1 MDTYITKNLPQIVR
15 LSQASPKVSVEV
27 AIKQFT
33 ATVYTMICYVKIY
46 PGSLQIHH

>member
-27 AIKQFT
+27 VIKHLLHCLHCDMLCQMF
-33 ATVYTMICYVKIY
+33 
-46 PGSLQIHH
+46 SR